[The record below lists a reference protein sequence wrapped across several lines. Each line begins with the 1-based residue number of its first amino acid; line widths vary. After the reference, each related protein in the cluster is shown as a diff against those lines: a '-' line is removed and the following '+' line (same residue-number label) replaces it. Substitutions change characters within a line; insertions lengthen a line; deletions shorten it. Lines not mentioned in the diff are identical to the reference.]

1 MILKKIMEGRSRS
14 DRLPFFGFV
23 FFRTG
28 NRSSRGC
35 GNVGIRRVWRDSQGA
50 EGTGGNPPLVFRS
63 FLNSV
68 ISTALCPDSDPC
80 YRILGALGD
89 SILQARNILS
99 FAAPIRRANSVS
111 LISAA
116 FRSRASMLIPG
127 FSFVSTP
134 GSILSFWCGVA

>member
-1 MILKKIMEGRSRS
+1 MKGRLRS
-14 DRLPFFGFV
+14 DRLPFLFLSSFG
-23 FFRTG
+23 TG
-28 NRSSRGC
+28 PRVSRGC

-89 SILQARNILS
+89 SILQARDILI

-127 FSFVSTP
+127 LSFVSTS